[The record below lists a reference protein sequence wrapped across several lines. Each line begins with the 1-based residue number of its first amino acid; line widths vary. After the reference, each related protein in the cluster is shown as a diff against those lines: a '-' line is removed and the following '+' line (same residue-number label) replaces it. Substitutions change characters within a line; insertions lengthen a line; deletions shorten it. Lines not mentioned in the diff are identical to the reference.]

1 MPKAAVL
8 LTAVFLPLTFF
19 WSHKPVVKPTP
30 VAAHVLVSTAPSP
43 ITSPSPIPSPTI
55 KPTPTSTPTATPI
68 PTPKPSPTPTLVPT
82 ATPQPVSNQGSL
94 MSQINSYRSSKG
106 LASFSED
113 SNTCNFA
120 QTRAG
125 EISSSFNHD
134 GFNNRISSHTLPYPS
149 YSHVTE
155 NIAMN
160 SNSGDVVPMW
170 INSPGHQANLLAGDK
185 YACVRSSGNYYAF
198 ESWNP

>member
-94 MSQINSYRSSKG
+94 MSQINSYRFSKG

-125 EISSSFNHD
+125 EISSSFN
-134 GFNNRISSHTLPYPS
+134 NRISSHTL
-149 YSHVTE
+149 
-155 NIAMN
+155 
-160 SNSGDVVPMW
+160 
-170 INSPGHQANLLAGDK
+170 
-185 YACVRSSGNYYAF
+185 
-198 ESWNP
+198 